1 MRKQFIKD
9 RDLLPAWE
17 RNHAITAMTVEEVL
31 DLCPWQAV
39 ISEVE
44 GGWMVF
50 ESLDDYEVW
59 ISQN

>member
-1 MRKQFIKD
+1 MRKQFVKD
-9 RDLLPAWE
+9 RWMSS
-17 RNHAITAMTVEEVL
+17 HADFMAAMDPDEVR

-39 ISEVE
+39 IVEVT

-59 ISQN
+59 AKQE

>member
-1 MRKQFIKD
+1 MRKQFVKE
-9 RDLLPAWE
+9 RDLLTE
-17 RNHAITAMTVEEVL
+17 RERRYTVAAATIEEAQE
-31 DLCPWQAV
+31 LCPWQAV